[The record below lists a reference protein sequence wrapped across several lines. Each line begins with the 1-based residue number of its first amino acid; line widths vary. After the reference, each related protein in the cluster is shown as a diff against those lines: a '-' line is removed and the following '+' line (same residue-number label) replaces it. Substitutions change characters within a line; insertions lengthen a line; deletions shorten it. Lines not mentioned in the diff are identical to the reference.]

1 MIYEK
6 KDLKDV
12 LNVQDVLQK
21 AEKAKKKKAAIGTD
35 IDMEEFIKEDKE
47 EHETVDSIEDV
58 PKHVKDTLLKVGVD
72 TSENERAGSFLQM
85 DQSNIYSSPI
95 SESIELMNLEMALDK
110 YNWLDQYM
118 WNVVSPD
125 ADKYTAQ
132 TALREHEEGTKSG
145 YFIRSKPGTKEVF
158 PMQAC
163 MFIGD
168 EAVMQTAHNI
178 IIAEENSEL
187 HVITGCATGDDVRSA
202 LHVGVSEFYLK
213 PGSKIT
219 FTMVHNWAEQVEVRP
234 RTGIKMDDD
243 TTYIN
248 NYILT
253 SPVKTIQSYPTAY
266 CYGKNSKAVFQSIQ
280 SGQKDSII
288 DVGSRA
294 YLQGEGSAAEVVSRA
309 VSNDESKIYSRG
321 HLAGTVP
328 GVKGHLECHG
338 LVLSDD
344 SLIYAV
350 PELEASAA
358 NLEMS
363 HEAAVGKIDE
373 EEIYYLTS
381 RGLTEEEA
389 TSMIVRGFLSMDI
402 TGLPPELASET
413 KRMIDMSLEGM

>member
-1 MIYEK
+1 M
-6 KDLKDV
+6 
-12 LNVQDVLQK
+12 LNVQDALQK
-21 AEKAKKKKAAIGTD
+21 AKKAKNKKAAIGSD
-35 IDMEEFIKEDKE
+35 IDMEGFTKESKE
-47 EHETVDSIEDV
+47 EHETVENIEDV
-58 PKHVKDTLLKVGVD
+58 PKKIKSTLLKVGVD
-72 TSENERAGSFLQM
+72 STENERAGSFLQM
-85 DQSNIYSSPI
+85 DQSNIYSS
-95 SESIELMNLEMALDK
+95 STSKSIELMNLESALDK
-110 YNWLDQYM
+110 HSWLSDYM

-132 TALREHEEGTKSG
+132 TALRESTEDTKSG
-145 YFIRSKPGTKEVF
+145 YFIRSLPGTKEVF

-168 EAVMQTAHNI
+168 ESVMQTAHNI

-187 HVITGCATGDDVRSA
+187 HVITGCATGDDVSSA

-234 RTGIKMDDD
+234 RTGIRISDNG
-243 TTYIN
+243 TFIN

-266 CYGKNSKAVFQSIQ
+266 CDGINSKAIFQSIQ
-280 SGQKDSII
+280 SGQKNSVI
-288 DVGSRA
+288 DVGSRV
-294 YLQGEGSAAEVVSRA
+294 YLKGTGSKSEVISRA
-309 VSNDESKIYSRG
+309 VSNDESTIYSRG
-321 HLAGTVP
+321 HLAGTVQ

-344 SLIYAV
+344 SMIYAV

-363 HEAAVGKIDE
+363 HEAAVGKIAE

-402 TGLPPELASET
+402 TGLPPELATET
-413 KRMIDMSLEGM
+413 KKMIDMSLESI

>member
-1 MIYEK
+1 M
-6 KDLKDV
+6 DV
-12 LNVQDVLQK
+12 LNVRDVLQK
-21 AEKAKKKKAAIGTD
+21 AERAKNKKAAVGTD
-35 IDMEEFIKEDKE
+35 IDMENFIKEDEK
-47 EHETVDSIEDV
+47 EHETIDSIQDV
-58 PKHVKDTLLKVGVD
+58 PKRVKETLLKVGVD

-95 SESIELMNLEMALDK
+95 SESIELMNLETALDK
-110 YNWLDQYM
+110 HNWLNDYM
-118 WNVVSPD
+118 WKVVSPD

-132 TALREHEEGTKSG
+132 AAIREQEEGTKSG

-168 EAVMQTAHNI
+168 ESVMQTAHNI
-178 IIAEENSEL
+178 IIAEENSHL
-187 HVITGCATGDDVRSA
+187 HVITGCATGEDVSSA

-234 RTGIKMDDD
+234 RTGINIDDNA
-243 TTYIN
+243 TFIN

-266 CYGKNSKAVFQSIQ
+266 CRGKNSKALFQSIQ
-280 SGQKDSII
+280 SGQKDSVI
-288 DVGSRA
+288 DVGSRV
-294 YLQGEGSAAEVVSRA
+294 YLNGENSAAEVISRA
-309 VSNDESKIYSRG
+309 VSHDESKIYSRG

-328 GVKGHLECHG
+328 KVKGHLECHG

-344 SLIYAV
+344 SMIYAV

>member
-1 MIYEK
+1 M
-6 KDLKDV
+6 LSV
-12 LNVQDVLQK
+12 RNVLQK
-21 AEKAKKKKAAIGTD
+21 AEKAKNKKAAIGSD

-47 EHETVDSIEDV
+47 EHETVDSIQDV
-58 PKHVKDTLLKVGVD
+58 PRKVKDTLLKVGVD

-85 DQSNIYSSPI
+85 DQSNIYSS
-95 SESIELMNLEMALDK
+95 SVSDSIELMNLEIALDK
-110 YNWLDQYM
+110 YNWLNKYM

-145 YFIRSKPGTKEVF
+145 YFIRSLPGTKEVF

-168 EAVMQTAHNI
+168 ETVMQTAHNI

-187 HVITGCATGDDVRSA
+187 HVITGCATGEDVSSA

-213 PGSKIT
+213 PGAKIT

-234 RTGIKMDDD
+234 RTGIKVDDD
-243 TTYIN
+243 ATFIN
-248 NYILT
+248 NYVLT

-266 CYGKNSKAVFQSIQ
+266 CHGKNSKAIFQSIQ

-288 DVGSRA
+288 DVGSRVF
-294 YLQGEGSAAEVVSRA
+294 LNGEGSAAEVISRA

-344 SLIYAV
+344 SMIYAV
-350 PELEASAA
+350 PELEASSA

>member
-1 MIYEK
+1 M
-6 KDLKDV
+6 
-12 LNVQDVLQK
+12 LNVQDALQK
-21 AEKAKKKKAAIGTD
+21 AKKAKNKKSAIGSD
-35 IDMEEFIKEDKE
+35 IDLETFTVENKD
-47 EHETVDSIEDV
+47 EHDVIESIEDV
-58 PKHVKDTLLKVGVD
+58 PKKVKKTLLEVGVD
-72 TSENERAGSFLQM
+72 STENERAGSFLQM
-85 DQSNIYSSPI
+85 DQSNIYSS
-95 SESIELMNLEMALDK
+95 SSSKSIELMNLESALDK
-110 YNWLDQYM
+110 HSWLSDYM
-118 WNVVSPD
+118 WNTVSPD
-125 ADKYTAQ
+125 SDKYTAQ
-132 TALREHEEGTKSG
+132 TALRESEEGTKSG
-145 YFIRSKPGTKEVF
+145 YFIRSLPGTKEVF

-168 EAVMQTAHNI
+168 ESVMQTAHNI

-187 HVITGCATGDDVRSA
+187 HVITGCATGEDVSSA
-202 LHVGVSEFYLK
+202 LHVGVSEFFLK

-234 RTGIKMDDD
+234 RTGIRIGDNG
-243 TTYIN
+243 TLIN

-266 CYGKNSKAVFQSIQ
+266 CEGKNSKAVFQSIQ

-288 DVGSRA
+288 DLGSRVF
-294 YLQGEGSAAEVVSRA
+294 LNGPGSKAEVISRA
-309 VSNDESKIYSRG
+309 VSKDQSKIYSRG
-321 HLAGTVP
+321 HLAGTVQ

-344 SLIYAV
+344 SMIYAV

-363 HEAAVGKIDE
+363 HEAAVGKIAE

-402 TGLPPELASET
+402 AGLPPELASET
-413 KRMIDMSLEGM
+413 KKMIDMSLEGI

>member
-1 MIYEK
+1 M
-6 KDLKDV
+6 
-12 LNVQDVLQK
+12 LNVQDALQK
-21 AEKAKKKKAAIGTD
+21 AKKAKKKKASIGSD
-35 IDMEEFIKEDKE
+35 IDMENFKKEDKS
-47 EHETVDSIEDV
+47 EHDSIENIADV
-58 PKHVKDTLLKVGVD
+58 PKKVKDTLLKVGID
-72 TSENERAGSFLQM
+72 SDESEKSGSFLQM
-85 DQSNIYSSPI
+85 DQSNIYSNPI
-95 SESIELMNLEMALDK
+95 SESIELMNLESALDK
-110 YNWLDQYM
+110 HSWLSSYM
-118 WNVVSPD
+118 WNAVSPD
-125 ADKYTAQ
+125 ADKFTAQ
-132 TALREHEEGTKSG
+132 TALREEQEDTKSG
-145 YFIRSKPGTKEVF
+145 YFIRSLPGTKEVF
-158 PMQAC
+158 PLQAC

-168 EAVMQTAHNI
+168 ETVMQTAHNI

-187 HVITGCATGDDVRSA
+187 HVITGCATGEDVSSA

-234 RTGIKMDDD
+234 RTGIRIGDDA
-243 TTYIN
+243 TFIN

-266 CYGKNSKAVFQSIQ
+266 CEGKNSKALFQSIQ
-280 SGQKDSII
+280 SGQKDSVI
-288 DVGSRA
+288 DVGSRV
-294 YLQGEGSAAEVVSRA
+294 YLKGENSKAEVISRA

-344 SLIYAV
+344 SMIYAV

-363 HEAAVGKIDE
+363 HEAAVGKIAE

-381 RGLTEEEA
+381 RGLTEDEA

-402 TGLPPELASET
+402 TGLPPELANET
-413 KRMIDMSLEGM
+413 KKMIDMSLEGI